1 MLSQQMLYIK
11 VIKGKALG
19 EEMFSRR
26 FLQVTDFL

>member
-1 MLSQQMLYIK
+1 MLSELTLYIK
-11 VIKGKALG
+11 VTKGQARV